1 MLKEHEEW
9 GRGLYLEQ
17 RRLHGPKGKYIL
29 LGVNSNFANNDYEV
43 MEFSCVFSFFSLMFI
58 L

>member
-43 MEFSCVFSFFSLMFI
+43 MEFSCVFSFF
-58 L
+58 